1 MMSSNTRR
9 TLLVSI
15 AVTTVFLAACSTGPR
30 DSSTFSRSNAGQV
43 QSVEMGTIQALRS
56 VTIENESRG
65 RATAVGA
72 TAGAVAA
79 GTVGAAAGGVAGRAI
94 SGGDTAAVEFTVRL
108 DSGRTIAVVQPG
120 SVDDYRVGD
129 RVRVTNDGTTT
140 RVAR

>member
-15 AVTTVFLAACSTGPR
+15 AVTAVFLAACSTGPR
-30 DSSTFSRSNAGQV
+30 DSRTFSRANAGQV
-43 QSVEMGTIQALRS
+43 QSVEMGTIQALRP

>member
-1 MMSSNTRR
+1 
-9 TLLVSI
+9 
-15 AVTTVFLAACSTGPR
+15 
-30 DSSTFSRSNAGQV
+30 
-43 QSVEMGTIQALRS
+43 MGTIQALRS

>member
-15 AVTTVFLAACSTGPR
+15 AVTAVFLAACSTGPR

-56 VTIENESRG
+56 VTIENEARG
-65 RATAVGA
+65 RAP
-72 TAGAVAA
+72 AA

>member
-1 MMSSNTRR
+1 MKSNASKA
-9 TLLVSI
+9 LLV
-15 AVTTVFLAACSTGPR
+15 AVAVSAVFLAACSSGPKN
-30 DSSTFSRSNAGQV
+30 SSTFSRGNAGQV
-43 QSVEMGTIQALRS
+43 QGVQMGTIQALRP
-56 VTIENESRG
+56 VTITNDSRG

-72 TAGAVAA
+72 TAGAVVG

-94 SGGDTAAVEFTVRL
+94 SGGDTQAVEFTIRL
-108 DSGRTIAVVQPG
+108 DNGQNIAVVQPG

>member
-15 AVTTVFLAACSTGPR
+15 AVTAVFLAACSTGPR

-72 TAGAVAA
+72 TAGAVGA
-79 GTVGAAAGGVAGRAI
+79 GAAVALAAMA
-94 SGGDTAAVEFTVRL
+94 AAVR
-108 DSGRTIAVVQPG
+108 R
-120 SVDDYRVGD
+120 
-129 RVRVTNDGTTT
+129 
-140 RVAR
+140 ARR

>member
-1 MMSSNTRR
+1 MMGSNTRR

-15 AVTTVFLAACSTGPR
+15 AVTAVFLAACSTGPR

-43 QSVEMGTIQALRS
+43 QSVEMGTIQALRP

>member
-15 AVTTVFLAACSTGPR
+15 AVTAVFLAACSTNPR

>member
-15 AVTTVFLAACSTGPR
+15 AVTAVFLAACSTGPR

-108 DSGRTIAVVQPG
+108 ESGKSIVVVQPG
-120 SVDDYRVGD
+120 SVNDFRVGD
-129 RVRVTNDGTTT
+129 RVRVTSDGSQT